1 MQEML
6 AIMGCSYEEL
16 RGVLTALGFESK
28 IRDLSQYPSLSEMT
42 EDTPPEAVN
51 SEKTESTTPETTEA
65 EKSETKNTQ
74 TEIITPPTEATNQ
87 ASSESPSASDTVAA
101 DTTPAQKAKQSPTHN
116 KKPPKPLNIY
126 NHRDVK
132 DDGTTVEI
140 ENNEFWLMPPRK
152 KPAHNNRS
160 NKKHQGK
167 KFNNK
172 TKNRQQ
178 NYQSTKP
185 KQSVENSPF
194 AALAALKADK
204 KD

>member
-1 MQEML
+1 
-6 AIMGCSYEEL
+6 
-16 RGVLTALGFESK
+16 
-28 IRDLSQYPSLSEMT
+28 MT
-42 EDTPPEAVN
+42 EDTTPEPVN
-51 SEKTESTTPETTEA
+51 SEKTESTTPETKQT
-65 EKSETKNTQ
+65 EKSETESTQ
-74 TEIITPPTEATNQ
+74 IEIIAPMAEATDQ
-87 ASSESPSASDTVAA
+87 TSSESPSASDTIAA
-101 DTTPAQKAKQSPTHN
+101 DTTPAKKAKRSPTHN

-140 ENNEFWLMPPRK
+140 ENNEFWLMPPRQ

-160 NKKHQGK
+160 NKKHQGR

-172 TKNRQQ
+172 TKSRQQ

-185 KQSVENSPF
+185 KQSAENSPF